1 MLRNKRSR
9 QEWFSL
15 IERCESSEITV
26 KEFCKTHGIHPSNY
40 YYWMK
45 RFRSQEPDFAPLEIS
60 SKALVIDSPVYEL
73 VYPNG
78 VMLRLGQGVGL
89 GELSQLLRLY

>member
-1 MLRNKRSR
+1 MSRNNRSQ
-9 QEWFSL
+9 QEWFAL
-15 IERCESSEITV
+15 IEQYQASGITV
-26 KEFCKTHGIHPSNY
+26 KEFCKTQGVHPSNY

-45 RFRSQEPDFAPLEIS
+45 RFGKKEPDFAPLKIS
-60 SKALVIDSPVYEL
+60 TKGQVAGSAFYEL

-78 VMLRLGQGVGL
+78 LTLRLGQRVGL

>member
-1 MLRNKRSR
+1 MSRNKRSR

-26 KEFCKTHGIHPSNY
+26 KEFCKTQGINPSNY

-45 RFRSQEPDFAPLEIS
+45 RFRTKEPDFAPLEIT
-60 SKALVIDSPVYEL
+60 SKALVSGSSVYEL

-78 VMLRLGQGVGL
+78 VTLRLGQVVGL
-89 GELSQLLRLY
+89 GELSQLLRLF

>member
-1 MLRNKRSR
+1 MSRNKRSR

-26 KEFCKTHGIHPSNY
+26 KEFCKTQGINPSNY

-45 RFRSQEPDFAPLEIS
+45 RFRTKEPDFAPLEIT
-60 SKALVIDSPVYEL
+60 SKALVSGSSVYEL

>member
-1 MLRNKRSR
+1 MSRNKRSR

-15 IERCESSEITV
+15 IEQCEASDIAV
-26 KEFCKTHGIHPSNY
+26 KEFCKTEGINPSNY

-45 RFRSQEPDFAPLEIS
+45 RFRSKEPDFAPLKIT
-60 SKALVIDSPVYEL
+60 SKALVNTAHVYEL

-78 VMLRLGQGVGL
+78 VMLRLGQGIGL